1 MLQSYHHC
9 TAVFAGTGGET
20 VIDRK
25 SYLLQA
31 AYNLLRKQERSHIV
45 LNLLT
50 ETVNYDGEDC
60 DGYCL
65 MDDIRVILAEDGIYL
80 EK

>member
-1 MLQSYHHC
+1 M
-9 TAVFAGTGGET
+9 
-20 VIDRK
+20 DRK
-25 SYLLQA
+25 SYLLKA
-31 AYNLLRKQERSHIV
+31 AYKLLQKQERAHVV

-50 ETVNYDGEDC
+50 ETVYYDDEYC

-65 MDDIRVILAEDGIYL
+65 MDDIRAILAEDGIYL

>member
-1 MLQSYHHC
+1 M
-9 TAVFAGTGGET
+9 
-20 VIDRK
+20 DRK

-65 MDDIRVILAEDGIYL
+65 MDDIRVILAENGIYL